1 MKIHEL
7 ICKKTAVL
15 LMVTAWMP
23 EETKSEK
30 DEELL
35 KSLLNHLDRATET
48 LQTMKR
54 GEGNGEEVLLVKAP

>member
-15 LMVTAWMP
+15 LLVTAWMP
-23 EETKSEK
+23 EETTNEK

-54 GEGNGEEVLLVKAP
+54 GEGNGTSGDS